1 MVVASSTIRSDDA
14 VGRAGSSSAQA
25 TLLADDP
32 ARLPGARIGPAYFT
46 PVVLEA
52 PTSRSAQ
59 QRETVSPHAA
69 WPPVRRLVMMG
80 LGPGGVN
87 RA

>member
-1 MVVASSTIRSDDA
+1 MTQLGAEEPRL
-14 VGRAGSSSAQA
+14 RRA

-32 ARLPGARIGPAYFT
+32 RGCWAPGSGRLTFT
-46 PVVLEA
+46 PVALEA
-52 PTSRSAQ
+52 PTPRSAQ
-59 QRETVSPHAA
+59 QRETVSPPHAA

-87 RA
+87 RAS